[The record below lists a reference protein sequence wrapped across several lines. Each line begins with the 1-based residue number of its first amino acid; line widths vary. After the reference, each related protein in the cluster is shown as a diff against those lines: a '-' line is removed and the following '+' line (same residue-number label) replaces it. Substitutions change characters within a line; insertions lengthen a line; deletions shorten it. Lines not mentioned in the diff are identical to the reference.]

1 MTKIGKIVN
10 TKGLK
15 GEVKILSSSDF
26 KEERFQKGKQLFVN
40 EEKLIIKT
48 CYEYKTF
55 QIVSFKGYDNIND
68 VLKFKNQD
76 VYAIPLDRDVLDE
89 NEFFFSELLG
99 MKIMEDSNNIGM
111 VDDVLDYGDKTY
123 LRIKK
128 NNAKKVLFPFNFNFI
143 ENVDL
148 KNGII
153 NINSI
158 EGLLDD

>member
-15 GEVKILSSSDF
+15 GEVKILSTSDF
-26 KEERFQKGKQLFVN
+26 KEQRFQKGNELYVN
-40 EEKLIIKT
+40 EEKLIIRT

-55 QIVSFKGYDNIND
+55 QIVSFEGYNNIND

-76 VYAIPLDRDVLDE
+76 VYANPLDRDVLGE
-89 NEFFFSELLG
+89 HEFFFSDLQD
-99 MKIMEDSNNIGM
+99 MKIVEGCNIIGI
-111 VDDVLDYGDKTY
+111 VVDVLDYGDKTF

-128 NNAKKVLFPFNFNFI
+128 NNEKKVLFPFNFNFI